1 MEESIKVNSSWEEV
15 KEKIKETNPDITD
28 SDLVLNHG
36 NEDEIFETLSKK
48 LHKSK
53 QEVKD
58 WIESISSTKV
68 IAG

>member
-1 MEESIKVNSSWEEV
+1 MENSITSNRSWEEV
-15 KEKIKETNPDITD
+15 KEKIKETNPEISD
-28 SDLVLNHG
+28 SDLVLNPG

-58 WIESISSTKV
+58 WIESISATKV

>member
-15 KEKIKETNPDITD
+15 KEKIKETSPDISD

>member
-1 MEESIKVNSSWEEV
+1 MEQSIKLKSSWEQV

-28 SDLVLNHG
+28 SDLVMNHG
-36 NEDEIFETLSKK
+36 NEDELFETLSKK
-48 LHKSK
+48 LHKNK

-58 WIESISSTKV
+58 WIESISSNKT